1 MRIAI
6 VTWEYPPHVVGGLG
20 TYAGAMAAALRAA
33 GHEVEVFAAL
43 RATDPDPADG
53 THWARPLELTPL
65 YSSLL
70 NGEAQAWGP
79 LLGELAA
86 TNVIWADRV
95 RERHCRKPFD
105 VVAIHDW
112 LAAPAGLVL
121 APLLDVP
128 LVFHVHSTER
138 GRQGVAPSPIVGSWE
153 YALGHTAAAVVTVS
167 KAMREDLVAHGW
179 PNDRVHAVWNGVDT
193 RRYHPQAPGG
203 RDVRARY
210 GIPASAPVAL
220 FIGRLTEVKG
230 VRQLAAAWGTVAAQH
245 PDVWL
250 VVLGSGELEHE
261 LRETFAH
268 AAGSVRVVMRTEF
281 VDEPERI
288 AHYAASDVVV
298 LPSTYEPFGLV
309 AAEAMACGTP
319 AVVGAQGVVGFRE
332 QVIAGGPEQ
341 TGLHVNG
348 ADPDDIAW
356 GLSHALEDPNRLAAW
371 GHNARTRAATAF
383 TWEQSAATT
392 TAVYQSAIE
401 AHAEARG
408 SPNSSSA

>member
-20 TYAGAMAAALRAA
+20 TYAGAMVAALRAA

-53 THWARPLELTPL
+53 THWVRPLDLTPL
-65 YSSLL
+65 YPSLL
-70 NGEAQAWGP
+70 SGEAQAWGP

-86 TNVIWADRV
+86 TNVLWADRV
-95 RERHCRKPFD
+95 RERHRREPFD

-138 GRQGVAPSPIVGSWE
+138 GRQPVASSPIVQSWE
-153 YALGHTAAAVVTVS
+153 LTMGHTAAAVVTVS
-167 KAMREDLVAHGW
+167 EAMREDLVAHGW
-179 PNDRVHAVWNGVDT
+179 PADRVHAVWNGVDT
-193 RRYHPQAPGG
+193 RLYHPQAPGG
-203 RDVRARY
+203 PELRDRY
-210 GIPASAPVAL
+210 NIPAAAPVAL

-230 VRQLAAAWGTVAAQH
+230 VRQLAAAWGAVATQRAGA
-245 PDVWL
+245 WL
-250 VVLGSGELEHE
+250 VVLGAGELEQE
-261 LRETFAH
+261 LRETFARSEG
-268 AAGSVRVVMRTEF
+268 ADRVVMRTEF
-281 VDEPERI
+281 IDEQERI

-298 LPSTYEPFGLV
+298 VPSTYEPFGLV
-309 AAEAMACGTP
+309 ATEAMACGKP

-332 QVIAGGPEQ
+332 QVVAGGPEQ

-348 ADPDDIAW
+348 GDPDDIAW
-356 GLSHALEDPNRLAAW
+356 GVSEALRDRDRLAVW
-371 GHNARTRAATAF
+371 GANARKRAASVF
-383 TWEQSAATT
+383 TWERSASATVT
-392 TAVYQSAIE
+392 VYQAAIE
-401 AHAEARG
+401 AQAR
-408 SPNSSSA
+408 A

>member
-20 TYAGAMAAALRAA
+20 TYAGAMVAALRAA

-53 THWARPLELTPL
+53 THWVRPLDLTPL
-65 YSSLL
+65 YPSLL
-70 NGEAQAWGP
+70 SGEAQAWGP

-86 TNVIWADRV
+86 TNVLWADRV
-95 RERHCRKPFD
+95 RERHRREPFD

-138 GRQGVAPSPIVGSWE
+138 GRQPVASSPIVQSWE
-153 YALGHTAAAVVTVS
+153 LTMGHTAAAVVTVS
-167 KAMREDLVAHGW
+167 EAMREDLVAHGW
-179 PNDRVHAVWNGVDT
+179 PADRVHAVWNGVDT
-193 RRYHPQAPGG
+193 RLYHPQAPGG
-203 RDVRARY
+203 PELRDRY
-210 GIPASAPVAL
+210 NIPAAAPVAL

-230 VRQLAAAWGTVAAQH
+230 VRQLAAAWGAVATQRAGA
-245 PDVWL
+245 WL
-250 VVLGSGELEHE
+250 VVLGAGELEQE
-261 LRETFAH
+261 LRETFARSEG
-268 AAGSVRVVMRTEF
+268 ADRVVMRTEF
-281 VDEPERI
+281 IDEEERI

-298 LPSTYEPFGLV
+298 VPSTYEPFGLV
-309 AAEAMACGTP
+309 ATEAMACGKP

-332 QVIAGGPEQ
+332 QVVAGGPEQ

-348 ADPDDIAW
+348 GDPDDIAW
-356 GLSHALEDPNRLAAW
+356 GVSEALRDRDRLAVW
-371 GHNARTRAATAF
+371 GANARKRAASVF
-383 TWEQSAATT
+383 TWERSASATVT
-392 TAVYQSAIE
+392 VYQAAIE
-401 AHAEARG
+401 AQARV
-408 SPNSSSA
+408 

>member
-20 TYAGAMAAALRAA
+20 TYAGAMVAALRAA

-53 THWARPLELTPL
+53 THWTRPLELTPL
-65 YSSLL
+65 YSTLL

-86 TNVIWADRV
+86 TNVLWADRV
-95 RERHCRKPFD
+95 RERHRQDPFD

-112 LAAPAGLVL
+112 LAAPSGLVL
-121 APLLDVP
+121 APLVDAPV
-128 LVFHVHSTER
+128 VFHVHSTER
-138 GRQGVAPSPIVGSWE
+138 GRQPVASSPIVQSWE
-153 YALGHTAAAVVTVS
+153 LTLGHEAAAVVTVS
-167 KAMREDLVAHGW
+167 QAMREDLVAHGW
-179 PNDRVHAVWNGVDT
+179 PDDRVHAVWNGVDT
-193 RRYHPQAPGG
+193 HLYHPRAPGG
-203 RDVRARY
+203 PDVRARY
-210 GIPASAPVAL
+210 DIPAAAPVAL
-220 FIGRLTEVKG
+220 FIGRLAEVKG
-230 VRQLAAAWGTVAAQH
+230 VRQLAAAWGSVASQRAGA
-245 PDVWL
+245 WL

-268 AAGSVRVVMRTEF
+268 AEGGDRVVMRTEF
-281 VDEPERI
+281 VDERERI

-309 AAEAMACGTP
+309 AAEAMACGKP

-332 QVIAGGPEQ
+332 QVVAGGSEQ

-356 GLSHALEDPNRLAAW
+356 GLAHALEDRDRLAAW
-371 GHNARTRAATAF
+371 GKNARTRAASTF
-383 TWEQSAATT
+383 TWQSSAAATV
-392 TAVYQSAIE
+392 AVYQSAIE
-401 AHAEARG
+401 AHAQA
-408 SPNSSSA
+408 

>member
-6 VTWEYPPHVVGGLG
+6 VTWEYPPHIVGGLG
-20 TYAGAMAAALRAA
+20 TYAGAMVAALRAA
-33 GHEVEVFAAL
+33 GHDIEVFAAL
-43 RATDPDPADG
+43 RATDSDPADG

-95 RERHCRKPFD
+95 RERHRRKPFD

-153 YALGHTAAAVVTVS
+153 YALGHQAAAVVTVS
-167 KAMREDLVAHGW
+167 KAMCEDLVAHGW
-179 PNDRVHAVWNGVDT
+179 PGDRVHAVWNGVDT
-193 RRYHPQAPGG
+193 RRYHPRAPGG
-203 RDVRARY
+203 PEVRALY
-210 GIPASAPVAL
+210 GIPESAPVVL

-309 AAEAMACGTP
+309 AAEAMACGKP

-348 ADPDDIAW
+348 ADPNDIAW
-356 GLSHALEDPNRLAAW
+356 GLSHALEDPNRLVAW
-371 GHNARTRAATAF
+371 GQNARTRAATNF
-383 TWEQSAATT
+383 TWEQSAAAT
-392 TAVYQSAIE
+392 TAVYQSAID
-401 AHAEARG
+401 AHAEA
-408 SPNSSSA
+408 

>member
-6 VTWEYPPHVVGGLG
+6 VAWEYPPHVVGGLG
-20 TYAGAMAAALRAA
+20 TYAGAMVAALRAA

-53 THWARPLELTPL
+53 THWVRPLDLTPL
-65 YSSLL
+65 YPSLL
-70 NGEAQAWGP
+70 SGEAQAWGP

-86 TNVIWADRV
+86 TNVLWADRV
-95 RERHCRKPFD
+95 RERHRREPFD

-138 GRQGVAPSPIVGSWE
+138 GRQPVASSPIVQSWE
-153 YALGHTAAAVVTVS
+153 LTMGHTAAAVVTVS
-167 KAMREDLVAHGW
+167 EAMREDLVAHGW
-179 PNDRVHAVWNGVDT
+179 PADRVHAVWNGVDH

-203 RDVRARY
+203 PEVRDRY
-210 GIPASAPVAL
+210 SIPAAAPVAL

-230 VRQLAAAWGTVAAQH
+230 VRQLAAAWGAVATQRAGA
-245 PDVWL
+245 WL
-250 VVLGSGELEHE
+250 VVLGAGELEQE
-261 LRETFAH
+261 LRETFARSEG
-268 AAGSVRVVMRTEF
+268 ADRVVMRTEF
-281 VDEPERI
+281 IDEEERI

-298 LPSTYEPFGLV
+298 VPSTYEPFGLV
-309 AAEAMACGTP
+309 ATEAMACGKP

-332 QVIAGGPEQ
+332 QVVAGGPEQ

-348 ADPDDIAW
+348 GDPDDIAW
-356 GLSHALEDPNRLAAW
+356 GVSEALRDRDRLAVW
-371 GHNARTRAATAF
+371 GANARKRAASVF
-383 TWEQSAATT
+383 TWERSASATVT
-392 TAVYQSAIE
+392 VYQAAIE
-401 AHAEARG
+401 AQARV
-408 SPNSSSA
+408 